1 MNAEPAA
8 DRPTSLP
15 EPSPSSQGTP
25 PVVPSPIPKMGRVL
39 TAILIVAGFAEMAY
53 GIVNFSAM
61 PVYIKAIQL
70 PEQWIGGMAA
80 AYLITE
86 GILKSPFGLLGD
98 RVGRKWLVLAGPAL
112 STFTALLTPFVKNP
126 YLLLLLRVI
135 DGAGL
140 AALWPSAF
148 SLIGDYA
155 AKEKQA
161 SAMSLFN
168 ISYMVGIA
176 FGPAIGG
183 GINDAA
189 EHLFHLSEAASKQAS
204 FYVASVL
211 FAATALTAFF
221 MIPAAHHPHLP
232 PEAKAPEQELHAEG
246 AISFRDFKK
255 MLGRMPSL
263 LALAFTTFFGVGL
276 IMAYAK
282 LFIMERFELSESAYG
297 TLLIAPALAI
307 GIASVPLGTLSDK
320 IGKEKA
326 IKIGMT
332 LCTAGF
338 WTLLLLP
345 YRSALIVL
353 GSVIG
358 VGFVIAF
365 PAMMAKVSGDCDPN
379 QRGAALGAIGTA
391 QGLGAIFGVTL
402 SGFLY
407 KIGAFSLFGILIPQ
421 HGLPFLGCAIL
432 LFLATTIAWT
442 SLKPGKIPPAPQEKT
457 G

>member
-1 MNAEPAA
+1 MNVEPAA
-8 DRPTSLP
+8 VSTS
-15 EPSPSSQGTP
+15 PSP
-25 PVVPSPIPKMGRVL
+25 KLGRVL
-39 TAILIVAGFAEMAY
+39 TAILMVAGFAEMAY

-70 PEQWIGGMAA
+70 PDQWIAGMAI

-86 GILKSPFGLLGD
+86 GLLKSPFGLLGD

-112 STFTALLTPFVKNP
+112 STFTALLTPFIRNP

-189 EHLFHLSEAASKQAS
+189 FHWFHLTEAASKQAS
-204 FYVASVL
+204 FFVASAL
-211 FAATALTAFF
+211 FAITALVAFF
-221 MIPAAHHPHLP
+221 LIPSKLHPRVSA
-232 PEAKAPEQELHAEG
+232 EEKTPEQELPVEG
-246 AISFRDFKK
+246 GISLKDFKK
-255 MLGRMPSL
+255 MLSRMPVL
-263 LALAFTTFFGVGL
+263 LALAFTTFLGVGL
-276 IMAYAK
+276 VMAYAK

-297 TLLIAPALAI
+297 SLLLVPALAI
-307 GIASVPLGTLSDK
+307 GAASVPLGRLSDK
-320 IGKEKA
+320 MGREKA
-326 IKIGMT
+326 VKIGLS
-332 LCTAGF
+332 LCAGGF
-338 WTLLLLP
+338 WGLLLLP
-345 YRSALIVL
+345 YRSSLVLL

-358 VGFVIAF
+358 MGFVVAF
-365 PAMMAKVSGDCDPN
+365 PALMAKVSAESEPS
-379 QRGAALGAIGTA
+379 QRGAALGAVGTA
-391 QGLGAIFGVTL
+391 QGLGAIAGVAI
-402 SGFLY
+402 SIVLY
-407 KIGAFSLFGILIPQ
+407 KIAAFSLFGIIPIPS
-421 HGLPFLGCAIL
+421 HGLPFLGCAIML
-432 LFLATTIAWT
+432 LVATTIAWVG
-442 SLKPGKIPPAPQEKT
+442 LKSPVTE
-457 G
+457 